1 MIFVFRILVNKTK
14 KILTSQF
21 FHSFQTTLVRNL
33 LERDFK
39 MGKKLSKRQQE
50 QSKDIE
56 EQLNQEQQKS
66 QEYLK
71 QLKYLQ
77 ADFDNYRKRTER
89 QVQELTTRCNEKLV
103 AEILWF
109 LDDLERAIESG
120 KKSTD
125 PSALLK
131 GVEMIH
137 KNLVRML
144 EKEGLERI
152 EALGKTFDPNIHE
165 LGTKIPKND
174 CEEGVVLEE
183 VRKGFV
189 YKGRVLRPCMVNISC
204 IKNDEEKKD
213 E

>member
-1 MIFVFRILVNKTK
+1 MDK
-14 KILTSQF
+14 KVS
-21 FHSFQTTLVRNL
+21 
-33 LERDFK
+33 
-39 MGKKLSKRQQE
+39 KKHP
-50 QSKDIE
+50 KDEE
-56 EQLNQEQQKS
+56 EQINQEKLKA
-66 QEYLK
+66 QEYLR

-103 AEILWF
+103 AELLWF

-125 PSALLK
+125 QSALLK

-144 EKEGLERI
+144 EKEGVEHI
-152 EALGKTFDPNIHE
+152 DAIGKAFDPNIHE
-165 LGTKIPKND
+165 LGTKIPRND
-174 CEEGVVLEE
+174 CEEGLVLEE
-183 VRKGFV
+183 VRKGFA
-189 YKGRVLRPCMVNISC
+189 YKGRVLRPCIVNISC
-204 IKNDEEKKD
+204 IKDNEEKKI